1 MDDKIARV
9 CECSRVLN
17 NRCNL
22 TPVEFVKSLC
32 NVSKKNK
39 LVKDD
44 EITLVKG
51 DEIGPFPRSTVKDDE
66 ITLVK
71 DDELAPDPDSL
82 F

>member
-9 CECSRVLN
+9 CVCSRVLN
-17 NRCNL
+17 NRFNL
-22 TPVEFVKSLC
+22 TPVGFVKSLC

-44 EITLVKG
+44 EITFVKG
-51 DEIGPFPRSTVKDDE
+51 DEIGPLSRSTVKDDE

-71 DDELAPDPDSL
+71 EDEIDPL
-82 F
+82 PR